1 MPRLPGFAFF
11 SEAHSIVTANT
22 SQPFTP
28 AVWCDYLEASGC
40 TAIYMD
46 EWDAAFAENYG
57 ALFADGLKSGATLYR
72 VEGAGADMH
81 FVPLNG
87 EEAAS

>member
-1 MPRLPGFAFF
+1 MK
-11 SEAHSIVTANT
+11 
-22 SQPFTP
+22 Q
-28 AVWCDYLEASGC
+28 
-40 TAIYMD
+40 
-46 EWDAAFAENYG
+46 
-57 ALFADGLKSGATLYR
+57 DGLKSGATLYR

>member
-1 MPRLPGFAFF
+1 MDWKRGF
-11 SEAHSIVTANT
+11 
-22 SQPFTP
+22 P
-28 AVWCDYLEASGC
+28 CRRK
-40 TAIYMD
+40 
-46 EWDAAFAENYG
+46 
-57 ALFADGLKSGATLYR
+57 ALFFYAGARQRLRRALAFVIMEWARTYRLGRRPVQKHIGGLFLINKPRALKSGATLYR

>member
-1 MPRLPGFAFF
+1 MDYF
-11 SEAHSIVTANT
+11 T

-57 ALFADGLKSGATLYR
+57 ALFADWPEKRRPRCTA
-72 VEGAGADMH
+72 
-81 FVPLNG
+81 
-87 EEAAS
+87 